1 MAVETKTGV
10 IALSIL
16 CSALLAPGAFAV
28 DPIGEP
34 GRSSGSKNPLKNVYF
49 GEQHLHTQDSPDAF
63 AMGTLNSPDDAF
75 RFCKGE
81 AIKKSTGGGEPVQK
95 KTPYDWCAVTD
106 HAVMM
111 GLLPMTLDKSSPLYK
126 TKIAG
131 LIRSGTPKDMDAAFG
146 ILMASVQ
153 KGQPPAGFDDKS
165 LQRSAW
171 NAQKKNANKHN
182 DPGNFTTLIAFEW
195 TSIPYGQ
202 NLHRN
207 VFFRDDTGPEMPF
220 SALDSDRA
228 EDLWTY
234 LDVQRDAGHEV
245 FAIPHN
251 SNVSNSLMFP
261 TVNSYGQPIDKAWI
275 ERRAKHEVAVEILQT
290 KGQSDAHPA
299 LSPHDEFADFETGF
313 KHLLGTGG
321 VVSKIDHSY
330 VRNALIDGV
339 GWQEN
344 LGANPHKF
352 GIVAGADAHT
362 AFSDNEEFNYTGV
375 HGVNDATAKTR
386 LSGAGQT
393 AGEAA
398 LMFGTPGATGVWAPE
413 NTRPEI
419 FDAIKRKETF
429 GTSGPLIRV
438 RFFGGW
444 GYDENLVNE
453 KDFVKK
459 AYAGGVPMGGDLP
472 PKPAQTKAP
481 TFAVWALK
489 DPDSGNLDR
498 IQIIKG
504 WYKNG
509 YPWEQIYDV
518 AWSDGRKPAGAG
530 GEMVRIVT
538 TDGVHVS
545 TTYHR
550 VPPGKLPPVGNTV
563 DVKNAS
569 YTNTIGDTQLSAVWT
584 DPDFDP
590 SQHAVYYVRVLEIP
604 TPRWSTYDAKALGIP
619 APAAVPATI
628 QERAWASPI
637 WYTPDASVATKAVS
651 YPGLRNY
658 LPK

>member
-1 MAVETKTGV
+1 MMRITILLIT
-10 IALSIL
+10 ALVL
-16 CSALLAPGAFAV
+16 PALAHAQGS
-28 DPIGEP
+28 IGEP
-34 GRSSGSKNPLKNVYF
+34 GRGEPGRNPLKNVYF

-63 AMGTLNSPDDAF
+63 AMGTTNTQDDAF
-75 RFCKGE
+75 NFCKGM
-81 AIKKSTGGGEPVQK
+81 AIKKSTSGLMVQK

-111 GLLPMTLDKSSPLYK
+111 GLLPLTKDKSSPLYK
-126 TKIAG
+126 TDVG
-131 LIRSGTPKDMDAAFG
+131 ELIRKGDPADMDKAFG

-153 KGQPPAGFDDKS
+153 KGSPPPGFDDLA

-171 NAQKKNANKHN
+171 EAKKQNANKHN
-182 DPGNFTTLIAFEW
+182 DPGKFTTLIAFEW

-207 VFFRDDTGPEMPF
+207 VFFRDGEGPEMPF
-220 SALDSDRA
+220 STLDSDRA

-234 LDVQRDAGHEV
+234 LEVQRKAGHEV

-261 TVNSYGQPIDKAWI
+261 TVNSYGLPINKAWI
-275 ERRAKHEVAVEILQT
+275 KRRQKNEVAVEILQT

-299 LSPHDEFADFETGF
+299 LSPNDEFADFEMSF
-313 KHLLGTGG
+313 KHMLGTGG
-321 VVSKIDHSY
+321 VVSKIDYSY

-339 GWQEN
+339 GWQEY

-362 AFSDNEEFNYTGV
+362 GFSDNEEFNYTGV
-375 HGVNDATAKTR
+375 HGVNDYSPEVR

-398 LMFGTPGATGVWAPE
+398 MMFGTPGATGVWAPE
-413 NTRPEI
+413 NTREEI
-419 FDAIKRKETF
+419 FDGIARKETF
-429 GTSGPLIRV
+429 ATSGPLIRV

-444 GYDENLVNE
+444 DYDKNLVRD

-472 PKPAQTKAP
+472 AKPKSAKAP

-504 WYKNG
+504 WYENG
-509 YPWEQIYDV
+509 YPWERIYDV
-518 AWSDGRKPAGAG
+518 AWSDGRKPAGDG
-530 GEMVRIVT
+530 GEVVKIVT
-538 TDGVHVS
+538 TDGVRVS
-545 TTYHR
+545 TTYR
-550 VPPGKLPPVGNTV
+550 NVPPGKLPPVGNTV
-563 DVKNAS
+563 DVKNAT
-569 YTNTIGDTQLSAVWT
+569 YTNTIGDNELAAVWT

-590 SQHAVYYVRVLEIP
+590 SHHAVYYVRVLEIP
-604 TPRWSTYDAKALGIP
+604 TPRWTVYDAKALGVPPP
-619 APAAVPATI
+619 ANLPTSI

-637 WYTPDASVATKAVS
+637 WYTPDPSIAKKAVS

-658 LPK
+658 LPE

>member
-1 MAVETKTGV
+1 MRIQVYATTLLV
-10 IALSIL
+10 ACLAF
-16 CSALLAPGAFAV
+16 SASGSFAADAP
-28 DPIGEP
+28 GEP
-34 GRSSGSKNPLKNVYF
+34 GRSSGKPNPLNNVYF

-63 AMGTLNSPDDAF
+63 AMGTRNSQDDAF
-75 RFCKGE
+75 KFCKGE
-81 AIKKSTGGGEPVQK
+81 AIKKSTGGGYMVQK

-111 GLLPMTLDKSSPLYK
+111 GLLPMSVDKSSPLYK
-126 TKIAG
+126 TKVAE
-131 LIRSGTPKDMDAAFG
+131 LIRSGTAKNMDAAFG
-146 ILMASVQ
+146 IIMASVQ
-153 KGQPPAGFDDKS
+153 KGHPPAGFDDKA

-171 NAQKKNANKHN
+171 AAKKKNANKHN
-182 DPGNFTTLIAFEW
+182 DPGKFTTLIAFEW

-207 VFFRDDTGPEMPF
+207 VFFRDDKGPEMPF
-220 SALDSDRA
+220 STLDSDRA

-234 LDVQRDAGHEV
+234 LDVQRNAGHEV

-251 SNVSNSLMFP
+251 SNVSNGLMFP
-261 TVNSYGQPIDKAWI
+261 TVNSYGQPINKAWM
-275 ERRAKHEVAVEILQT
+275 ERRAKNEVAVEILQT

-313 KHLLGTGG
+313 KHMLGTGG

-330 VRNALIDGV
+330 LRNALIDGV
-339 GWQEN
+339 GWQESE
-344 LGANPHKF
+344 GVNPHKF

-362 AFSDNEEFNYTGV
+362 SFSDNEEFNYTGV

-398 LMFGTPGATGVWAPE
+398 IEFGTPGATGVWAPE
-413 NTRPEI
+413 NTRTEI
-419 FDAIKRKETF
+419 FDAIRRKETF

-444 GYDENLVNE
+444 GYDKKLV
-453 KDFVKK
+453 KDKNFVKK

-472 PKPAQTKAP
+472 PKPKRAKAP

-518 AWSDGRKPAGAG
+518 AWSDGREPAGAS
-530 GEMVRIVT
+530 GEVVKVVS

-545 TTYHR
+545 TNFHA

-563 DVKNAS
+563 DVKNAT
-569 YTNTIGDTQLSAVWT
+569 YTNSIGDTQLSAVWT
-584 DPDFDP
+584 DPDFDE

-619 APAAVPATI
+619 APATVPATI

-637 WYTPDASVATKAVS
+637 WYTPDPKAAKKAVS
-651 YPGLRNY
+651 YPGLRSY
-658 LPK
+658 LTE

>member
-1 MAVETKTGV
+1 MRTQAGALILSGLFSVLLTAGV
-10 IALSIL
+10 VA
-16 CSALLAPGAFAV
+16 A
-28 DPIGEP
+28 DPLGEP
-34 GRSSGSKNPLKNVYF
+34 GRSAGGKNPLKNVYF
-49 GEQHLHTQDSPDAF
+49 GEQHMHTQDSPDAF
-63 AMGTLNSPDDAF
+63 AMGTLNSQDDAF
-75 RFCKGE
+75 NFCKGKE
-81 AIKKSTGGGEPVQK
+81 IKKSTGGGYMVQK

-126 TKIAG
+126 TKVAE
-131 LIRSGTPKDMDAAFG
+131 LIRSGTPKDMDEAFG
-146 ILMASVQ
+146 IIMSSVQ
-153 KGQPPAGFDDKS
+153 KGHPPAGFDDKA

-171 NAQKKNANKHN
+171 DAKKKNANKHN
-182 DPGNFTTLIAFEW
+182 DPGKFTTLIAFEW

-220 SALDSDRA
+220 STLDSDRA

-234 LDVQRDAGHEV
+234 LDVQRNSGHEV

-275 ERRAKHEVAVEILQT
+275 ERRAKHEIAVEILQT

-313 KHLLGTGG
+313 KHMLGTGG
-321 VVSKIDHSY
+321 VVGKIDHSY

-339 GWQEN
+339 GWQEY
-344 LGANPHKF
+344 LGVNPHKF

-362 AFSDNEEFNYTGV
+362 SFSDNEEFNYTGV
-375 HGVNDATAKTR
+375 HGINDATPKTR

-444 GYDENLVNE
+444 GYDENLVKE
-453 KDFVKK
+453 KDFVKR

-472 PKPAQTKAP
+472 SKPSKAKAP

-498 IQIIKG
+498 IQVIKG

-518 AWSDGRKPAGAG
+518 AWSDGRKPAGAE
-530 GEMVRIVT
+530 GEVVRIVT
-538 TDGVHVS
+538 TDGVHTS
-545 TTYHR
+545 TNYHK
-550 VPPGKLPPVGNTV
+550 VPAGQLPPVGNTV
-563 DVKNAS
+563 DVKNAT

-590 SQHAVYYVRVLEIP
+590 TQHAVYYVRVLEIP
-604 TPRWSTYDAKALGIP
+604 TPRWSTYDAKALGVPPP
-619 APAAVPATI
+619 AMVPATI

-637 WYTPDASVATKAVS
+637 WYTPDPKIAKKAVS
-651 YPGLRNY
+651 YPGLRIY
-658 LPK
+658 LPE